1 MSRSTELLNLPGVM
15 AAGLFS
21 RKGLLEEFE
30 GPFPVT
36 EAQSMASL
44 CSSIT
49 LTMEMQ
55 GLLLDRLAAKSG
67 WESCYGWAMWG
78 PEMCI
83 ASVRD
88 SMCILQLRKA
98 SLNEV
103 ISVMSQS
110 ASLKKIV
117 LNERE

>member
-1 MSRSTELLNLPGVM
+1 MSRSSELLKLSGVM
-15 AAGLFS
+15 AAGIFS

-30 GPFPVT
+30 GYFPMA

-55 GLLLDRLAAKSG
+55 GLLLDRLANKSG

-83 ASVRD
+83 TSVRD
-88 SMCILQLRKA
+88 SMCILHLQKA
-98 SLNEV
+98 SFGEV
-103 ISVMSQS
+103 ISTMRQS
-110 ASLKKIV
+110 AGV
-117 LNERE
+117 GENDTE

>member
-1 MSRSTELLNLPGVM
+1 MSRSSELLKLPGVM

-30 GPFPVT
+30 GPFPEV
-36 EAQSMASL
+36 EAEAMASL
-44 CSSIT
+44 CSSIAH
-49 LTMEMQ
+49 TMEMQ
-55 GLLLDRLAAKSG
+55 GLLLDRLANKSG

-88 SMCILQLRKA
+88 SMCIMHLQKA
-98 SLNEV
+98 SFDEV
-103 ISVMSQS
+103 ISAMRQS
-110 ASLKKIV
+110 AGVEENSP
-117 LNERE
+117 E